1 MCTRVKGRPRALRP
15 YEQQRRPR
23 AAGGARGGGAAAAPL
38 CAAAL
43 LCAALLLSAGP
54 APAAARASVIPGVLP
69 GMSMSMPTPWSNRGP
84 VAAVAEAVKAYP
96 AIFRTARERLML
108 KDAGSEADLSRANG
122 LFSINV
128 HDICPV
134 IT

>member
-1 MCTRVKGRPRALRP
+1 MQTHPKTRPKARDGNKQLRSALRRAP
-15 YEQQRRPR
+15 RRR
-23 AAGGARGGGAAAAPL
+23 AGATAVAT
-38 CAAAL
+38 AL
-43 LCAALLLSAGP
+43 LVLALGA
-54 APAAARASVIPGVLP
+54 APAAARPSVLP
-69 GMSMSMPTPWSNRGP
+69 GMVLPGLTAAAPWANRGP

-108 KDAGSEADLSRANG
+108 KEPGSEADLSRANG